1 VTPGVALGR
10 GLRVET
16 IIGGRLFA
24 SPGVATDEIGVAA
37 VVAALAAAVPVVA
50 VVAECLTDATG
61 RTPS

>member
-16 IIGGRLFA
+16 IIGG
-24 SPGVATDEIGVAA
+24 PGVATDEIGVAA
-37 VVAALAAAVPVVA
+37 VVAVLAAAVPVVA

-61 RTPS
+61 RNPS